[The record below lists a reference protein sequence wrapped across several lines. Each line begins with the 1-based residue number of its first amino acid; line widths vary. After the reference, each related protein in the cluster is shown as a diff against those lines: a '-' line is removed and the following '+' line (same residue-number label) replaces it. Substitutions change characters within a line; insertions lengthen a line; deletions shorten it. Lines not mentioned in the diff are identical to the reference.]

1 MLAPLP
7 PPHRVHYVVLFWDCC
22 QARWE
27 RRTSELPPSSRKGSR
42 QVAWRCQGCAFWEQ
56 EGICRGAF
64 WGPPSFSGPAFVS
77 SPRMPPS
84 FRSHTHPCRIQ
95 MWWGPIYS
103 GPGSKFAPVSGLRA
117 QEEAE
122 RLGRAWVEGRRRCL
136 CAAVPSSEPGF
147 TFSFS
152 SVTTLV
158 LSRALSQKHPDRIA
172 G

>member
-27 RRTSELPPSSRKGSR
+27 RRTSELPPSSRKGSS

-56 EGICRGAF
+56 DLSRSILGAPIF
-64 WGPPSFSGPAFVS
+64 LWSRLRIQPENA
-77 SPRMPPS
+77 PS

-122 RLGRAWVEGRRRCL
+122 CLGRAWVEGRRRCL

-147 TFSFS
+147 TFTSLS